1 MILSPNDF
9 VKKNMDIK
17 LKQIEILKAMAHPVR
32 LEILKILQKGALC
45 AGKTNNMVSISQP
58 NFSQHLKILRDAGL
72 IERVCNGTRHCYY
85 LTMPDL
91 VNSILNNLEKPQQ
104 ITKTPQ
110 EVIKEVK
117 QRCNKGEK
125 E

>member
-1 MILSPNDF
+1 MKTENE
-9 VKKNMDIK
+9 
-17 LKQIEILKAMAHPVR
+17 QIEILKALAHPIR

-45 AGKTNNMVSISQP
+45 AGKTNNMLSISQP

-85 LTMPDL
+85 LAMPEL
-91 VNSILNNLEKPQQ
+91 VNSTLKNITQPKS
-104 ITKTPQ
+104 ITKTPE

-117 QRCNKGEK
+117 KRCNKGE
-125 E
+125 